1 MATNITDANFESLIV
16 KTDGVAF
23 IDFWAPW
30 CGPCRAISPI
40 IDEISVEYEGRVQVY
55 KMNVDE
61 NTVVPA
67 KYAIRAIP
75 TMMIFKDGELQ
86 EQIVGGVDKEQI
98 AAALDKV
105 LA

>member
-1 MATNITDANFESLIV
+1 MATQINDSNFQSIV
-16 KTDGVAF
+16 LNDKGVVF

-40 IDEISVEYEGRVQVY
+40 VDEIAEEFSGKVNVY

-61 NTVVPA
+61 NTETPA

-75 TMMIFKDGELQ
+75 TMMIFKNGELA
-86 EQIVGGVDKEQI
+86 EQIVGGVSKEQLT
-98 AAALDKV
+98 AALNKV
-105 LA
+105 L

>member
-1 MATNITDANFESLIV
+1 MATQINDSNFQTLV
-16 KTDGVAF
+16 LNDKGVVF

-40 IDEISVEYEGRVQVY
+40 VDEIAEEFSGKVNVY

-61 NTVVPA
+61 NTETPA

-75 TMMIFKDGELQ
+75 TMMIFKNGELA
-86 EQIVGGVDKEQI
+86 EQIVGGVSKEQLT
-98 AAALDKV
+98 AALNKV
-105 LA
+105 L

>member
-1 MATNITDANFESLIV
+1 MATQINDSNFEKLV
-16 KTDGVAF
+16 LQDEGVVF

-40 IDEISVEYEGRVQVY
+40 VDEVAEEFSGKVNVY

-61 NTVVPA
+61 NTETPA

-75 TMMIFKDGELQ
+75 TMMIFKNGELA
-86 EQIVGGVDKEQI
+86 EQIVGGVSKDQI
-98 AAALDKV
+98 TTALNKV
-105 LA
+105 L

>member
-1 MATNITDANFESLIV
+1 MATQINDSNFENLV
-16 KTDGVAF
+16 LKDPGVVF

-40 IDEISVEYEGRVQVY
+40 VDEIAEEFSGKVKVY

-61 NTVVPA
+61 NTETPA

-75 TMMIFKDGELQ
+75 TMMIFKNGELA
-86 EQIVGGVDKEQI
+86 EQIVGGVSKEQI
-98 AAALDKV
+98 TTALNKA
-105 LA
+105 L